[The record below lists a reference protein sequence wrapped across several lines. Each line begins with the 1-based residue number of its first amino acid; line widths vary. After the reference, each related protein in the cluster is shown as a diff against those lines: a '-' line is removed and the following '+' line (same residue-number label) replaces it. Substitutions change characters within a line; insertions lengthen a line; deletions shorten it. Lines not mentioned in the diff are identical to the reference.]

1 MPRKKKES
9 LVHLDLEKVSQEVD
23 SKKNTKAIAEEDT
36 TLGGILKKARE
47 KKKMSIAQISKKLCI
62 KEMYLEALENAQYYV
77 FPGLAYGVGF
87 LRTYS
92 LFLGLDANEMIEK
105 FNAQTSSIKV
115 EPIEM
120 PIQAHVNL
128 VPSFKTI
135 VKGLVLLLIVYLVWY
150 IVISLSRP
158 DKTIGA
164 EKEMALLNDAGISVS
179 QENMDVFSD
188 EEGVSSEQSEII
200 LENQDEVSEAVTNNT
215 SAVEK
220 EQSMLSNDVSGA
232 QQSEENAKKT
242 EVVENQEVPV
252 VPDAVLPQKKT
263 VQMKKS
269 SFGGK
274 LWSKL
279 SPSKTYGS
287 EKSNLS
293 FVATEEVWVQIEKNG
308 QLIFEEILYE
318 DDRYNVPENGL
329 VMNTANA
336 GALIVYVKG
345 KKKGLLGAKGAIA
358 EGVNLSADNFN

>member
-23 SKKNTKAIAEEDT
+23 SKKNTKVIAEEDT
-36 TLGGILKKARE
+36 SLGGILKKARE

-62 KEMYLEALENAQYYV
+62 KEIYLEALENGQYYV

-87 LRTYS
+87 LRTYA

-120 PIQAHVNL
+120 PIQARTNL
-128 VPSFKTI
+128 MPSFKMI
-135 VKGLVLLLIVYLVWY
+135 IKGLALLLIVYLVWY
-150 IVISLSRP
+150 IIVSLSKP
-158 DKTIGA
+158 DADISA
-164 EKEMALLNDAGISVS
+164 QKERALLNEVGVQISAENTDVLTDDISVS
-179 QENMDVFSD
+179 
-188 EEGVSSEQSEII
+188 
-200 LENQDEVSEAVTNNT
+200 
-215 SAVEK
+215 AVEIENIPENEANK
-220 EQSMLSNDVSGA
+220 EETAVKNAETENDSLSVQSGMVQEEMQQEEHLTVKDV
-232 QQSEENAKKT
+232 KT
-242 EVVENQEVPV
+242 QEAPIVA
-252 VPDAVLPQKKT
+252 DAVIPQQKP

-279 SPSKTYGS
+279 SPAKTYGA

-293 FVATEEVWVQIEKNG
+293 FVANEEVWVQVIKNG
-308 QLIFEEILYE
+308 QPIFEEILYE

-329 VMNTANA
+329 ILNTANA
-336 GALIVYVKG
+336 GALTVYVKG
-345 KKKGLLGAKGAIA
+345 KKKGTLGAKGAIA
-358 EGVNLSADNFN
+358 EGVNLNADSFN